1 MCNKNGGMNGIRKK
15 VANFAVDFKKQ
26 MNMKR
31 LIWMMALAAIGLQG
45 WAQTNKTA
53 GKTVVV
59 SKTTVV
65 KPDGTKQGTTTT
77 TTTTTKK
84 GTAAK
89 QTASPKQVTPP
100 KTDKTAFKEQTT
112 ANTQAQKENASLQQ
126 TTGYLCNAPLPYMP
140 NKLDVL
146 FIGNSFSIDTST
158 ALPEILR
165 SMGINNVNVYVL
177 YRGGCSMKQH
187 YEYYKSGE
195 KVYELYRY
203 NSQGEQQ
210 LEKTTSIGEV
220 MQRFPYDVVVWQQ
233 YSLESGD
240 YSTYEP
246 YLSKLIQAYNITKL
260 SARTTFA
267 FNETWAY
274 ASNHKNLTK
283 YKTQKNM
290 WKSICTSVRKMKAA
304 SGIDV
309 VIPCGT
315 AVQNARGVAALN
327 VDNEL
332 TRDGTHINLY
342 AGRYLLAC
350 TFFESIIA
358 PCLNRNI
365 RDDNTFYGKGTDTG
379 AVTDENRRLLQ
390 NCARLAVANNYEVSE
405 FAGQ

>member
-1 MCNKNGGMNGIRKK
+1 
-15 VANFAVDFKKQ
+15 

-31 LIWMMALAAIGLQG
+31 LLWMLTLAVFCLMG
-45 WAQTNKTA
+45 WAQTNKTT

-59 SKTTVV
+59 KKTTVV
-65 KPDGTKQGTTTT
+65 KPDGSKQTTSKQTTATKQTT
-77 TTTTTKK
+77 
-84 GTAAK
+84 AK
-89 QTASPKQVTPP
+89 QTTATPKQTTPP
-100 KTDKTAFKEQTT
+100 KTDKTAFKEKTT
-112 ANTQAQKENASLQQ
+112 AETQAQKESATLQQ
-126 TTGYLCNAPLPYMP
+126 TTGYLCNTPLPYMP
-140 NKLDVL
+140 SKLDVL

-158 ALPEILR
+158 ALPEILK

-187 YEYYKSGE
+187 YEYFKSGE

-304 SGIDV
+304 SGIDI

-315 AVQNARGVAALN
+315 AVQNARNVAALN

-358 PCLNRNI
+358 PCLNRSI
-365 RDDNTFYGKGTDTG
+365 RDDNTIYGKITDAG
-379 AVTDENRRLLQ
+379 QVNDENRRLLQ

-405 FAGQ
+405 FAGL